1 MAKVKTIQEKREEME
16 RQLKRLSAF
25 ETAIN
30 KLEHDLHWDY
40 CEVKTDDEGNLVR
53 DENDEYIFIEPA
65 PESWRY
71 EDYKS
76 FKAVIDEIKALV

>member
-1 MAKVKTIQEKREEME
+1 MARVKTIQEKREEME

-25 ETAIN
+25 EIAIN

-71 EDYKS
+71 EGYES